1 MNDRVAATVVGVK
14 LAIDDAE
21 RELKDMP
28 FFVRPMVKRGF
39 AQRTGKSYDEWRA
52 ALASEPGPALVADL
66 EKLADNFATAP
77 ERARKGP
84 AGQSAQAMQ
93 LIEQRSAA
101 RADAVRALIAAL
113 RS

>member
-1 MNDRVAATVVGVK
+1 MSSVAAAVVGVRV
-14 LAIDDAE
+14 AIDDAE
-21 RELKDMP
+21 RELEDMP
-28 FFVRPMVKRGF
+28 FFVRPMVKRGL
-39 AQRTGKSYDEWRA
+39 ASRTGRSFDEWRA
-52 ALASEPGPALVADL
+52 ALAAPTAALVPDL

-93 LIEQRSAA
+93 LIEQRAAA

-113 RS
+113 RG